1 MFSNLVRHRASEYH
15 RGRGVITV
23 TMDMDD
29 DADVELAHQPG
40 VRFLHLTSR
49 RVGLPEMVR
58 CYGLDGGLLVP
69 YILIQLF
76 CSARLLKS
84 GEDVAFVFP
93 CRAQ

>member
-1 MFSNLVRHRASEYH
+1 M
-15 RGRGVITV
+15 
-23 TMDMDD
+23 TMDVDD

-49 RVGLPEMVR
+49 RIDLSEMVR